1 MRKPFVIAIAGG
13 SGSGKTTLATALADA
28 IPRSVSILR
37 HDSYYHGAA
46 RLPSSDSGEVN
57 FDSREAIET
66 PLFVKHLD
74 QLIAGQAIVAPKYDF
89 ETHAR
94 ATTGYA
100 VPAADVIIVEGV
112 MVLLEPTIRA
122 RTDIGL
128 YLDLP
133 PDIRFLRRLK
143 RDTTERGRTADS
155 VMAQYVSTVRPFQQ
169 MHVEPSKQFADLIVN
184 TQDFTRLTKAIV
196 KLTAC
201 Q

>member
-1 MRKPFVIAIAGG
+1 MRKPLVIAIAGG
-13 SGSGKTTLATALADA
+13 SGSGKTTLATVLADA
-28 IPRSVSILR
+28 IPRRVSVLR

-46 RLPSSDSGEVN
+46 RLPASDGGEVN

-89 ETHAR
+89 ETHTRSA
-94 ATTGYA
+94 TGYA

-128 YLDLP
+128 YVDLA

-143 RDTTERGRTADS
+143 RDTTERGRTAES

-169 MHVEPSKQFADLIVN
+169 THVEPSRQFADLVVN
-184 TQDFTRLTKAIV
+184 TQDFARFAKAIV
-196 KLTAC
+196 KLTAK
-201 Q
+201 